1 MNASD
6 RAIPIGNVLRAD
18 IRGFVV
24 ASRIPE
30 PDVPTFGTFVRVPI
44 QQERAQLIGLV
55 YDIRLQ
61 DDPFLRHLAVTVN
74 EDNPQHQEI
83 IADQR
88 ERVIPVE
95 IGVAAVGYRD
105 EESVF
110 QYGLPPQ
117 PPMILKQITVCR
129 SEEVSRFTERPDW
142 IHPLLENRDVPVDA
156 LITRALQRSAGLH
169 GATGTDARTTYLLR
183 ASRYLARFLAREPLR
198 LETILRQLNVD
209 TQEQHP
215 IE

>member
-1 MNASD
+1 LNASD
-6 RAIPIGNVLRAD
+6 QAIPIGNVLRAD

-61 DDPFLRHLAVTVN
+61 DDPFLRHLAVTVS

-95 IGVAAVGYRD
+95 IGVAAVGYRG
-105 EESVF
+105 EEDVYR
-110 QYGLPPQ
+110 YGLPPQ

-129 SEEVSRFTERPDW
+129 DEEVAHFTAQPDW
-142 IHPLLENRDVPVDA
+142 IQPLLENRDVPVDPLVA
-156 LITRALQRSAGLH
+156 RALQRSARLYGDP
-169 GATGTDARTTYLLR
+169 GSDARETYLLR

-198 LETILRQLNVD
+198 LETILRQLGL
-209 TQEQHP
+209 ES
-215 IE
+215 